1 MTREKLSHL
10 FSYSTQE
17 IQVLTTALYESL
29 HDDMGRPTNDWDG
42 TLDEVKKYKKAV
54 IMELES
60 IKNALAE
67 FNELS
72 EKK

>member
-1 MTREKLSHL
+1 MTSEKLSYL

-29 HDDMGRPTNDWDG
+29 HDDMGSPTNDWDG

-60 IKNALAE
+60 IKNALKE